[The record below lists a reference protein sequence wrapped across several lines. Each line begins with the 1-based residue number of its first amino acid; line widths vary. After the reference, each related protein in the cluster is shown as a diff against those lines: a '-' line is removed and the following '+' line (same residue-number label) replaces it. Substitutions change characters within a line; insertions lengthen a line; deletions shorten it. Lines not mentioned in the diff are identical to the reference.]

1 MRVSRF
7 GKRLALVSAAILFMS
22 PAYAQTAPPQIPPII
37 RPVPPVTQP
46 APPTIA
52 PIRPR
57 TAQAGTVIARPPPPG
72 TDADGDGSVAAGAA
86 VSTMVG
92 AGMGNDCDDSDAS
105 RYPGAT
111 EIANTLDEDCNPTTF
126 GTDDND
132 GDGDISDRFS
142 NPNGSGGVN
151 AGDDCNDSVVDRG
164 AEIHPGAQ
172 ELPNRIDDNCDG
184 VIDNLIGTWWT
195 PR

>member
-22 PAYAQTAPPQIPPII
+22 PAYAQTAPRPIPPII

-57 TAQAGTVIARPPPPG
+57 TAQAGTANLRPG
-72 TDADGDGSVAAGAA
+72 TDADGDGHVDYRAAIG
-86 VSTMVG
+86 VG
-92 AGMGNDCDDSDAS
+92 AGAPTGDDCDDSDAS

-111 EIANTLDEDCNPTTF
+111 EIANTLDEDCNDTTI
-126 GTDDND
+126 GVRDDDYD
-132 GDGDISDRFS
+132 GYTSYLVS
-142 NPNGSGGVN
+142 NPGGVT
-151 AGDDCNDSVVDRG
+151 GLDCNDAVAGIRPD
-164 AEIHPGAQ
+164 AQ